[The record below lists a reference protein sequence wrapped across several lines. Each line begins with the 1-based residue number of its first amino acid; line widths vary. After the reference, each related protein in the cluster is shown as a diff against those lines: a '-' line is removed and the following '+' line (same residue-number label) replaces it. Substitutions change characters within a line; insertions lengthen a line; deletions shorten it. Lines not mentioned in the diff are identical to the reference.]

1 MLLKEE
7 REAVVAYGKKLI
19 TSGLTTGTGGNIS
32 ILNRQAGL
40 FAISPSG
47 LDYGETRP
55 EDVVVM
61 DLEGKVADGER
72 KPSSEHALHRI
83 FYTGRKDIGAV
94 VHTHSTY
101 ATVLGTLGEGLPAS
115 SYLVAYA
122 GPDVRCGAYA
132 SFGTPELARVTF
144 DAMVDRKAAIMAN
157 HGLIAGDRDIASAFT
172 VAEQIEQ
179 CCRVYVLARAI
190 GTPVI
195 LPPEEMERMAGRFQT
210 YGQLRK

>member
-7 REAVVAYGKKLI
+7 REAVAAYGKKLI

-32 ILNRQAGL
+32 ILNRRAGL

-83 FYTGRKDIGAV
+83 FYTGRQDIGAV

-210 YGQLRK
+210 YGQPRK

>member
-1 MLLKEE
+1 
-7 REAVVAYGKKLI
+7 
-19 TSGLTTGTGGNIS
+19 
-32 ILNRQAGL
+32 
-40 FAISPSG
+40 
-47 LDYGETRP
+47 
-55 EDVVVM
+55 M
-61 DLEGKVADGER
+61 DLEGKVVDGER

-101 ATVLGTLGEGLPAS
+101 ATVLGTLGEGPLRFQLPGGLRRTRRA
-115 SYLVAYA
+115 LRRLRLLRHPGA
-122 GPDVRCGAYA
+122 GLGHLR
-132 SFGTPELARVTF
+132 R
-144 DAMVDRKAAIMAN
+144 
-157 HGLIAGDRDIASAFT
+157 HGGPQGRHHGQSRPGRRDRDIASAFT